1 MKEKVVIYQVLP
13 RLFGNSNTTR
23 KENGTLK
30 ENGCGKLNNFTDA
43 VLARIHDMGFT
54 HIWYTGVIRHATQ
67 TNYSSYGIPTQHA
80 EVVKGKAG
88 SPYAITDYY
97 DIDPDLAEN
106 VSMRMT
112 EWESL
117 IERTHKAGMKVIM
130 DFVPNHVAREYHS
143 IRKPAGVR
151 DLGEDDDKN
160 MHFSIQNNFYYTW
173 GDLDLNEVR
182 QSRPAFTAYA
192 AKDAKIFEPYTES
205 PAKATG
211 NDRFDNRP
219 SVNDWYETVKLNYGI
234 DYCDAGGRS
243 YHYEPVPNTWGK
255 MTDILLYW
263 AGKGVDG
270 FRCDM
275 AEMVPTAFWSYATQI
290 LKARF
295 PEIVVIGEVYDPSQ
309 YRNYVKAGFDYL
321 YDKVGMYD
329 CLRGVIRGERPASS
343 ITHEWQETDDIRD
356 HMLYFLENHDEQRI
370 ASDFFCGN
378 AEKAIPAAAM
388 SLFFQKNPFMLYSG
402 QEFGERGM
410 DKEGFSG
417 VDGRTTIFDYWS
429 PETLA
434 HAYQESGSSAA
445 HQQPVA
451 SRALAAQYRK
461 LIRFANEERAIREGD
476 TFDLMYVNPQSDHF
490 DPRSHFAFLR
500 KKGGEAM
507 LIVLNFSADAHEMGV
522 CIPGHAFDY
531 MHLPEEEVAV
541 TELWSGGK
549 KKVELKKDGIFP
561 VSVGAYGVRIYKFNV
576 KMDESEFILNEHHKE
591 EFPPAHTAEHLLNQ
605 LMHRMFGCERS
616 RNAHIERKKSKMTF
630 VVDHKPSRQEE
641 KSIETEMNRLIEAD
655 MPVTYEFV
663 DRDHIPAD
671 VKLDRL
677 PEDASDT
684 LRLVRI
690 GDYDVCPCIGKH
702 VRSTAQIGKFV
713 LLGTNWDEPSHSLR
727 IRFKIVQ

>member
-23 KENGTLK
+23 KENGTLE
-30 ENGCGKLNNFTDA
+30 ENGCGKLNYFTDA

-106 VSMRMT
+106 VSMRMS

-192 AKDAKIFEPYTES
+192 AKDAKIFEPYTEC

-290 LKARF
+290 LKARY
-295 PEIVVIGEVYDPSQ
+295 PEIVVIGEVYDPNQ

-329 CLRGVIRGERPASS
+329 CLRGVIRGERPAAS
-343 ITHEWQETDDIRD
+343 ITHEWQVVDDIRD

-378 AEKAIPAAAM
+378 AEKAIPAAAL

-417 VDGRTTIFDYWS
+417 EDGRTTIFDYWS

-434 HAYQESGSSAA
+434 HAYQAPGSPAA
-445 HQQPVA
+445 HQQSVA
-451 SRALAAQYRK
+451 SKALAAQYRQ
-461 LIRFANEERAIREGD
+461 LLRLANEERAIREGD
-476 TFDLMYVNPQSDHF
+476 TFDLMYVNPQSEHF
-490 DPRSHFAFLR
+490 DPRCHFAFLR

-507 LIVLNFSADAHEMGV
+507 LVVLNFSAEARELGV
-522 CIPGHAFDY
+522 CIPSHAFDY

-549 KKVELKKDGIFP
+549 KKVELKKDGNFP
-561 VSVGAYGVRIYKFNV
+561 VSIGAYGVRIYKFNV

-641 KSIETEMNRLIEAD
+641 KKIEAEMNRLIELD

-677 PEDASDT
+677 PEDASET